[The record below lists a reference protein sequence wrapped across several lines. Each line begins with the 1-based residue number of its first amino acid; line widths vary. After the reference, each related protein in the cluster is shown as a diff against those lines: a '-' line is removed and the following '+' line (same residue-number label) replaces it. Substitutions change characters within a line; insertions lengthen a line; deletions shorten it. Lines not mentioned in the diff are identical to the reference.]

1 MTNFVFFTLIYTW
14 MTNKIST
21 FTTTLMGSVMLW
33 VSGLALVLV
42 TIWILITGYRVI
54 TGQLREPL
62 IAVVTQMARVVII
75 LSAATTMSVFG
86 ANLSTFLTTDL
97 SNEINQVVTGSTD
110 SVYADIDKNLAL
122 TEVAMS
128 AIDAV
133 QMATG
138 AAADQNTTNKQSQ
151 ASFLAGIGTAGPPMT
166 AAVMLLMYQ
175 FAMALFVGFGP
186 LFIMCLMFEQTKP
199 LFQRWLLYGIGTMFS
214 LAILNVVTSMVL
226 ELTSLVAGGLWA
238 ISAIQAF
245 TPGSTEGLSHEA
257 MEQGGVGMIL
267 TLLIVTVPPMTA
279 NFFQGTL
286 GNFMFQS
293 AFGYGGGAAH
303 MGPSGQLMQGGN
315 AAAPQSSTSQ
325 VNSAQTSASVGA
337 YSGSYNASG
346 ANQASSDSVKPRSS
360 LS

>member
-1 MTNFVFFTLIYTW
+1 MPNGATNFIFFTLIYEW
-14 MTNKIST
+14 LTNKISA
-21 FTTTLMGSVMLW
+21 FSTTLMGSVMLW

-75 LSAATTMSVFG
+75 ISAATTMSVFG
-86 ANLSTFLTTDL
+86 ANLNTFLTTDL
-97 SNEINQVVTGSTD
+97 SNEINQVVTGSTN
-110 SVYADIDKNLAL
+110 SVYTDIDANLAM

-128 AIDAV
+128 AIDSV
-133 QMATG
+133 QLATG
-138 AAADQNTTNKQSQ
+138 AAADPNAANQQGQ
-151 ASFLAGIGTAGPPMT
+151 AAFLAGIGTAGPPMT

-226 ELTSLVAGGLWA
+226 QLTALVAGGLWA
-238 ISAIQAF
+238 VSAIQSF
-245 TPGSTEGLSHEA
+245 TPGSTEGLSHVA
-257 MEQGGVGMIL
+257 MEQGGIGMIL

-286 GNFMFQS
+286 GNFLTYS
-293 AFGYGGGAAH
+293 AVSMGGNQNQVGPQGQPPGSAPSLGTQQNSVSGNFNPGQMPGNSSRGGAD
-303 MGPSGQLMQGGN
+303 
-315 AAAPQSSTSQ
+315 
-325 VNSAQTSASVGA
+325 VI
-337 YSGSYNASG
+337 
-346 ANQASSDSVKPRSS
+346 KPS
-360 LS
+360 LST